1 MAMTCLENAT
11 KQQKMKMQVNVNQW
25 VAMFRDIGLD
35 DAKMEQ
41 WHRLF
46 EARHPAGHQAFLEWL
61 GQNPEEIDRIRTK
74 SK

>member
-1 MAMTCLENAT
+1 MQL
-11 KQQKMKMQVNVNQW
+11 KQCKMNKRVNVNDW

-35 DAKMEQ
+35 EAKMEQ

-46 EARHPAGHQAFLEWL
+46 EACHPAGHQEFLEWL
-61 GQNPEEIDRIRTK
+61 GLKPEEIDRIRAK